1 MPLRE
6 CDFLIVGAGIA
17 GTSAGYFL
25 AARHKVIVLERE
37 EQPGYHTTGR
47 SVAVYTEAYGPR
59 AIRALVIAGGPFFQ
73 SPPAGFS
80 EVPLCHP
87 HGLLFVARE
96 DQKKVLHDELVA
108 VQPLSPNIHEIAV
121 DEAVRRVPVLR
132 RGYLGGAF
140 LDPNCL
146 SLDVNAI
153 HQGYLRGLKS
163 RGGEVATSAEAE
175 VFERAGGKWRVRTP
189 AGEFAAPVVINAAGA
204 WADVVAERVG
214 ARAIGLV
221 PKRRTVIAFAPPEGT
236 ETAYW
241 PVVIDCEE
249 QWYFKADAGTILGS
263 PADETPSP
271 PTDAQP
277 EEIDI
282 ALTVERIERATTM
295 PIRRIIRK
303 WAGLRSFVADR
314 VPVVG
319 YDPNVEGYF
328 WLAGQ
333 GGYGIETS
341 AGLARCAAGLATGDG
356 LPEDIKQLTV
366 TQRDLAPQRLWD
378 DSKLAPAPQSQR

>member
-1 MPLRE
+1 MRE
-6 CDFLIVGAGIA
+6 CDFIIVGAGIA
-17 GTSAGYFL
+17 GASAGYFL
-25 AARHKVIVLERE
+25 SKRQKVIVLERE

-59 AIRALVIAGGPFFQ
+59 VIRALAIAGGPFFQ
-73 SPPAGFS
+73 NPPRGFTD
-80 EVPLCHP
+80 VPLCHP
-87 HGLLFVARE
+87 FGLLFVARE
-96 DQKKVLHDELVA
+96 DQKRVLYDELAA

-121 DEAVRRVPVLR
+121 DEGVRRVPVLR
-132 RGYLGGAF
+132 RDYLAACF
-140 LDPNCL
+140 LDPNTM

-163 RGGEVATSAEAE
+163 AGGQVVTNAEAQS
-175 VFERAGGKWRVRTP
+175 FERHGGKWRVRTP
-189 AGEFAAPVVINAAGA
+189 AGEFVAPVVVNAAGA
-204 WADVVAERVG
+204 WADVVAERIG
-214 ARAIGLV
+214 ARTIGLV
-221 PKRRTVIAFAPPEGT
+221 PKRRTVIAFAPPAGT
-236 ETAYW
+236 NSTTW
-241 PVVIDCEE
+241 PAVIDAEE
-249 QWYFKADAGTILGS
+249 KWYFKADAGTILGS

-277 EEIDI
+277 EEIDVAI
-282 ALTVERIERATTM
+282 TVERLERATTM
-295 PIRRIIRK
+295 RVGRIIRK

-341 AGLARCAAGLATGDG
+341 AGLARCAAGLAAGDG
-356 LPEDIKQLTV
+356 LPEDIRTLGV
-366 TQRDLAPQRLWD
+366 TEHDLAPARVWD
-378 DSKLAPAPQSQR
+378 SPGRGC